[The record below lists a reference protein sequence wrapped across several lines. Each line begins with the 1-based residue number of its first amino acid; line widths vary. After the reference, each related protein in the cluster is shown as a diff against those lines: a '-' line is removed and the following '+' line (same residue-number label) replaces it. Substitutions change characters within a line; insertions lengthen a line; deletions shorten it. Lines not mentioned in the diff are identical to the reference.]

1 VGNQIIIEEGKH
13 TLSMNIF
20 ISLKH
25 RSFAFL
31 WSGQTVSRLGDNFY
45 TVALALWVLEKTGSA
60 AAMGL
65 VLICTTVPQVA
76 LSLPGGVLVD
86 RFSRLSLMLA
96 SDLLRALMA
105 GLIAFLAASNRLEV
119 WHVLVASAI
128 FGAVDAVFYPAYTAV
143 VPDVVPAD
151 ALPSANSLRSISLQ
165 LAGIVGPA
173 AAGWVVARGGT
184 PLAFALNSVSFG
196 ISALCLLAV
205 PRISVTSRAVAE
217 KSPSNALQ
225 DLIQGMRTVF
235 QSPWLWITI
244 AIAGISNITL
254 SGPFEAALPLLV
266 KERFGTAA
274 QSYGLL
280 LSFAAVGSVLA
291 ALWTGWQKRLRRRAY
306 LVYGPWLAAS
316 LMLFAMGL
324 PLPFAVMS
332 LAICVWGAGIE
343 LLGLAWTNS
352 LQELV
357 PPDRL
362 GRVASIDALGS
373 YVLLPVGY
381 GLAGIAADHWGA
393 ALVFVA
399 GGLLS
404 AAMIACGLLHPA
416 VRAVD

>member
-1 VGNQIIIEEGKH
+1 
-13 TLSMNIF
+13 MNIF
-20 ISLKH
+20 KSLKH
-25 RSFAFL
+25 RAFAFL

-45 TVALALWVLEKTGSA
+45 AVALALWVLEKTGSA

-65 VLICTTVPQVA
+65 VLICTIVPQVA

-86 RFSRLSLMLA
+86 RFARLSLMLA

-105 GLIAFLAASNRLEV
+105 SLIAFLAASNRLEL
-119 WHVLVASAI
+119 WHVLVVSAV
-128 FGAVDAVFYPAYTAV
+128 FGAVEAVFYPAYTAA

-151 ALPSANSLRSISLQ
+151 ALPSANSLRSISLE
-165 LAGIVGPA
+165 LASIVGPA
-173 AAGWVVARGGT
+173 AAGWVVAQGGT
-184 PLAFALNSVSFG
+184 PLAFALNSTSFA

-205 PRISVTSRAVAE
+205 PRFSVASRTVAE
-217 KSPSNALQ
+217 KLPSNALQ
-225 DLIQGMRTVF
+225 DLIQGVRTVS

-266 KERFGTAA
+266 KERFSTAA
-274 QSYGLL
+274 QTYGLL
-280 LSFAAVGSVLA
+280 LSFAAVGSMLA
-291 ALWTGWQKRLRRRAY
+291 ALWAGWQKRLRRRAY
-306 LVYGPWLAAS
+306 LVYSSWLAAS

-324 PLPFAVMS
+324 PLPFALMS
-332 LAICVWGAGIE
+332 LAICIWGAGIA

-352 LQELV
+352 LQELI

-373 YVLLPVGY
+373 YVFLPVGY
-381 GLAGIAADHWGA
+381 GLAGIAADHFGA
-393 ALVFVA
+393 ALVFVV

-404 AAMIACGLLHPA
+404 AAMIASGLLHPA